1 VVDISSVTTIFANT
15 EEVSGIGALGIDPL
29 AILAQAATF
38 LLLFFIIKKFALTK
52 IVATLES
59 RRKTIEDG
67 IRLGREME
75 AEKERLDEKVQ
86 KTLKQARLESDKIIA
101 DSHEEAGSVIK
112 AAEDAANRKTD
123 IMLADAHV
131 KIEEDIDKARLDLE
145 KEMRGLVAEAT
156 EAIIKTKLDSKADE
170 KLLSKVYDEVKAS
183 QR

>member
-1 VVDISSVTTIFANT
+1 MVDYSQIITIFAST

-52 IVATLES
+52 IVTTLES

-75 AEKERLDEKVQ
+75 AEKEQLDEKV
-86 KTLKQARLESDKIIA
+86 KATLKEARIESDKIIA

-112 AAEDAANRKTD
+112 EAEDVANRKAD
-123 IMLADAHV
+123 MMLADAHV
-131 KIEEDIDKARLDLE
+131 KIEEDIDKARVGLE

-156 EAIIKTKLDSKADE
+156 EAIIKTKLDSKADAD
-170 KLLSKVYDEVKAS
+170 LLGKTMKELS
-183 QR
+183 

>member
-1 VVDISSVTTIFANT
+1 MVDYSQIITIFAST

-75 AEKERLDEKVQ
+75 AEKEQLDEKV
-86 KTLKQARLESDKIIA
+86 KATLKEARIESDKIIA

-112 AAEDAANRKTD
+112 EAEDSANRKTD
-123 IMLADAHV
+123 MMLADAHV
-131 KIEEDIDKARLDLE
+131 KIEEDIDKARVGLE

-156 EAIIKTKLDSKADE
+156 EAIIKTKLDSKADAD
-170 KLLSKVYDEVKAS
+170 LLGKTMKELS
-183 QR
+183 

>member
-1 VVDISSVTTIFANT
+1 MVDYSQIITIFAST

-75 AEKERLDEKVQ
+75 AEKEQLDEKV
-86 KTLKQARLESDKIIA
+86 KATLKEARIESDKIIA

-112 AAEDAANRKTD
+112 EAEDSANRKTD
-123 IMLADAHV
+123 MMLADAHV
-131 KIEEDIDKARLDLE
+131 KIEEDTDKARVGLE

-156 EAIIKTKLDSKADE
+156 EAIIKTKLDSKADAD
-170 KLLSKVYDEVKAS
+170 LLGKTMKELS
-183 QR
+183 